1 MTALARLWHSALGRI
16 GVHRAVDFSTLGPQ
30 SSRVQPIDHAL
41 ISVLFCLLA
50 VGLIFVYSAS
60 IPLADHPENARL
72 TPHHFALKHAFAIA
86 LALLMGVVAFQIPV
100 SLWNRFA
107 PLMFVLALFLLILV
121 LLPFVGHSAKGAR
134 RWIPLGVMNFQ
145 PTEFMKLAAMLYAA
159 NYIARKQ
166 ELKEMFVK
174 GFLPVGFAL
183 GMAGALVLAQK
194 DLGGFAV
201 VVIVAMLVL
210 FYGGINA
217 KIFTAMIGVFAVTA
231 TFSILLYSYRFERV
245 LAFINPFDPRYERG
259 IGWQLT
265 NSLIAFARGGVTGEG
280 LGQSVEKLFYLPD
293 AHTDF
298 IIAVIAEE
306 LGLIGVVIL
315 VLAYWWVIWR
325 AFSIGRQALV
335 LDRAFAGLTALGIG
349 TWLGVQTIINMGVAL
364 GLLPTKGLTLPFISY
379 GGSSIL
385 MGILTMVLLLRIDY
399 ESRAMMTGR
408 TI

>member
-1 MTALARLWHSALGRI
+1 
-16 GVHRAVDFSTLGPQ
+16 
-30 SSRVQPIDHAL
+30 
-41 ISVLFCLLA
+41 
-50 VGLIFVYSAS
+50 
-60 IPLADHPENARL
+60 
-72 TPHHFALKHAFAIA
+72 
-86 LALLMGVVAFQIPV
+86 
-100 SLWNRFA
+100 
-107 PLMFVLALFLLILV
+107 
-121 LLPFVGHSAKGAR
+121 
-134 RWIPLGVMNFQ
+134 
-145 PTEFMKLAAMLYAA
+145 
-159 NYIARKQ
+159 
-166 ELKEMFVK
+166 
-174 GFLPVGFAL
+174 
-183 GMAGALVLAQK
+183 
-194 DLGGFAV
+194 
-201 VVIVAMLVL
+201 
-210 FYGGINA
+210 
-217 KIFTAMIGVFAVTA
+217 MIGVFAVTA